1 MVRENNGAGA
11 TGFVVTNQ
19 VGRRMD
25 RNIFEKNGNDG
36 NIFVVAFKK
45 HLSGRSWHSQT
56 CDLNQ
61 TVGGMWESCCLFLD
75 LSTRNTRNQAR
86 GPGTGPSFLGIF
98 GYSAIRLSG

>member
-61 TVGGMWESCCLFLD
+61 TVGAMTDESVV
-75 LSTRNTRNQAR
+75 
-86 GPGTGPSFLGIF
+86 LG
-98 GYSAIRLSG
+98 GGVGGGVKDGGSGRVFFSLV